1 MNFSLAP
8 RNNMGSRK
16 PKIHNFGI
24 GVTFNTSPV
33 EEVLQKMMT
42 SRAEDLDEY
51 DYEKMDLTELENC
64 VKKIENIYNSKN

>member
-1 MNFSLAP
+1 MNLSLAP
-8 RNNMGSRK
+8 RNNMNSRK

-42 SRAEDLDEY
+42 SKVEDLDEY
-51 DYEKMDLTELENC
+51 DYEKMAKGGE
-64 VKKIENIYNSKN
+64 KI

>member
-1 MNFSLAP
+1 
-8 RNNMGSRK
+8 MGSRK

-51 DYEKMDLTELENC
+51 DYEKMAKGGD
-64 VKKIENIYNSKN
+64 KI

>member
-51 DYEKMDLTELENC
+51 DAAAYAVDGE
-64 VKKIENIYNSKN
+64 

>member
-1 MNFSLAP
+1 MNLSLAP

-42 SRAEDLDEY
+42 SKVEDLDEY
-51 DYEKMDLTELENC
+51 DYEKMAKGGE
-64 VKKIENIYNSKN
+64 KI

>member
-16 PKIHNFGI
+16 SKIHNFGI

-51 DYEKMDLTELENC
+51 DYEKMAKGGD
-64 VKKIENIYNSKN
+64 KI